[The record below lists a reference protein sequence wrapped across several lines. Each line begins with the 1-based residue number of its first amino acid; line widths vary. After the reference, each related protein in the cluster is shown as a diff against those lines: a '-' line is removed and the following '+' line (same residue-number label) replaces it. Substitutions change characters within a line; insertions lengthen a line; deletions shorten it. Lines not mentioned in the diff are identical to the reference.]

1 MVDAQEAIM
10 LSGVVG
16 KTSHVTLADFWQF
29 RDAFCHPPHTTAITL
44 KQHQKILQNAD
55 PADLSQYFQEVM
67 KY

>member
-1 MVDAQEAIM
+1 MVDTQEAIM
-10 LSGVVG
+10 LSEVAG

-29 RDAFCHPPHTTAITL
+29 GDAFHHPPCTAAITL
-44 KQHQKILQNAD
+44 EQCQKILQNAD